1 MFHFKF
7 HVESYLIIEKSFQ
20 KDTYFVIM
28 KKFVL
33 KMRVLSVNA
42 SKAHGTRE

>member
-1 MFHFKF
+1 MFYFKF

-20 KDTYFVIM
+20 KDTYFVM